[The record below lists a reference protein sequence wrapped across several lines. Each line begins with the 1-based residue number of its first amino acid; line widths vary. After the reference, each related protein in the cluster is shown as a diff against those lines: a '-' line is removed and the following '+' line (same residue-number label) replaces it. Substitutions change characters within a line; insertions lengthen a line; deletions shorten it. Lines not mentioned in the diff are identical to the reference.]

1 MSWCERHAERAPFL
15 APSSSTDYWPTDY
28 WLLPLC
34 VAACICGCFTE
45 TLSDRYLVNRRFR
58 AFRLLQIQGKLGDVA
73 YEMTRTNFAGLHPV
87 ETRWQPAVNVFL
99 CSGCLRICA
108 DLAGVDPEEVELS
121 VNDGKLLIRGYR
133 RPPEPSSEPQI
144 EVARTKSV
152 RVLAME
158 IDYGGFAREISLPDD
173 VELDRVKTHWDNG
186 ILWIDVP
193 RLSHA

>member
-1 MSWCERHAERAPFL
+1 MQHASA
-15 APSSSTDYWPTDY
+15 
-28 WLLPLC
+28 
-34 VAACICGCFTE
+34 VALQG

-73 YEMTRTNFAGLHPV
+73 YEMTRVNFAGFQPL
-87 ETRWQPAVNVFL
+87 ETRWQPAVNIFL
-99 CSGCLRICA
+99 CSRCLRICA

-121 VNDGKLLIRGYR
+121 VNNGKLVIRGS
-133 RPPEPSSEPQI
+133 RPAPEPSSEPQT
-144 EVARTKSV
+144 EAPRTKSV

-173 VELDRVKTHWDNG
+173 VDLERVRTDWTNG
-186 ILWIDVP
+186 ILWIEIP

>member
-1 MSWCERHAERAPFL
+1 M
-15 APSSSTDYWPTDY
+15 
-28 WLLPLC
+28 
-34 VAACICGCFTE
+34 
-45 TLSDRYLVNRRFR
+45 NRRFR

-73 YEMTRTNFAGLHPV
+73 YEMTRVNFAGFQPV

-99 CSGCLRICA
+99 CSRCLRISA

-133 RPPEPSSEPQI
+133 PAPEPSSEPTM
-144 EVARTKSV
+144 EVARIKSV

-173 VELDRVKTHWDNG
+173 VDLERVRTHWDNG
-186 ILWIDVP
+186 ILWIEIP

>member
-1 MSWCERHAERAPFL
+1 
-15 APSSSTDYWPTDY
+15 
-28 WLLPLC
+28 
-34 VAACICGCFTE
+34 
-45 TLSDRYLVNRRFR
+45 VNRRFR

-73 YEMTRTNFAGLHPV
+73 DEMTRINFAGFHPV

-144 EVARTKSV
+144 EVGRTKSV

-173 VELDRVKTHWDNG
+173 ADLDRVKTDWNNG
-186 ILWIDVP
+186 ILWIEIP

>member
-1 MSWCERHAERAPFL
+1 M
-15 APSSSTDYWPTDY
+15 
-28 WLLPLC
+28 
-34 VAACICGCFTE
+34 
-45 TLSDRYLVNRRFR
+45 NRRVR

-73 YEMTRTNFAGLHPV
+73 YEMTRVNFAAFHPV

-99 CSGCLRICA
+99 CSRCLRICA

-121 VNDGKLLIRGYR
+121 VNEGKLLIRGYR
-133 RPPEPSSEPQI
+133 PAPEPSSEPQM
-144 EVARTKSV
+144 EVTRTKSV

-173 VELDRVKTHWDNG
+173 VNLDRVKTDWDNG
-186 ILWIDVP
+186 ILWIEIP

>member
-1 MSWCERHAERAPFL
+1 M
-15 APSSSTDYWPTDY
+15 
-28 WLLPLC
+28 
-34 VAACICGCFTE
+34 
-45 TLSDRYLVNRRFR
+45 
-58 AFRLLQIQGKLGDVA
+58 
-73 YEMTRTNFAGLHPV
+73 

-99 CSGCLRICA
+99 CSRCLRICA

-133 RPPEPSSEPQI
+133 RAPEPSSEPQI

-173 VELDRVKTHWDNG
+173 VDLDRVKTHWDNG
-186 ILWIDVP
+186 ILWIDIP